1 MEAFTKDIRLK
12 EVCNKSSLNTMA
24 EFSRLTFLRIFN
36 SNNNNNNIISS
47 QNQEV
52 ETLLS
57 KMGRSL
63 WAIVPPLLRSITQA
77 CLTRQRM
84 QILEDQA
91 PQTLR
96 WASRIL
102 CSLAWTLSTPWLLL
116 SSRHML
122 TVLPRSRSVY
132 RTKQRRIL
140 VKPPTAKD
148 PKKRSNWFRLISN
161 TRKDWRS
168 RRRPTK
174 RVELNQGLLTLT
186 IEPCNSN

>member
-12 EVCNKSSLNTMA
+12 EVCSKSSLNTMA

-36 SNNNNNNIISS
+36 SNNSNNNIISF
-47 QNQEV
+47 QNQEA

-96 WASRIL
+96 WASRIS
-102 CSLAWTLSTPWLLL
+102 CSLAWTPSTPWLLL

-161 TRKDWRS
+161 TRKDWRN